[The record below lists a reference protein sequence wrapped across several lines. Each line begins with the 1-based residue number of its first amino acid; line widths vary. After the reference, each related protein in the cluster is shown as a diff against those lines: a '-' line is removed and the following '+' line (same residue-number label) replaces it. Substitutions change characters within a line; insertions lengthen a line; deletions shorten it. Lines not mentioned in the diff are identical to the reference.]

1 MCRIYQ
7 EHASQVDV
15 QIYQEHASQVDIRY
29 IYYEQVIEGFVQNLL
44 NKEQAF
50 NPILHSPQCFTDT
63 E

>member
-29 IYYEQVIEGFVQNLL
+29 IYYEQVIEGFVICAEFT
-44 NKEQAF
+44 EQGTG
-50 NPILHSPQCFTDT
+50 L
-63 E
+63 

>member
-50 NPILHSPQCFTDT
+50 KVKEHF
-63 E
+63 